1 MKTSTS
7 LLLEVT
13 KKTILNSKGLMQLFQ
28 RGLSNNPFQNR
39 FHKMTQLRGHEQ
51 DFEKANASNKRRSL
65 LTLTNVL

>member
-13 KKTILNSKGLMQLFQ
+13 KTILNSKDLMQLFQ

-51 DFEKANASNKRRSL
+51 DFEKANASNK
-65 LTLTNVL
+65 